1 MVTQPNI
8 LLLMVD
14 AMRADRTWGSRRSAR
29 TPFLDGLVKRSTV
42 FTRAF
47 STASITTVCTTS
59 LLTGCYPFVHG
70 IHSLLSNR
78 LRTDLPTLPELLKA
92 GGYHTWA
99 EMTGPL
105 EAMRGLD
112 RGFDRYEY
120 RPYDHWL
127 DTEWGDGFIRRL
139 RDGADFPAPWFGLLH
154 LWELHNPRRVTPGY
168 DHRSAG
174 ETLYD
179 RAVSSLDAQLARLFE
194 ALPENTIVVLTGDHG
209 EYVSASQSGEIIARL
224 KAPWKWIKEHIPG
237 ARRLR
242 RFTPAAV
249 KGMERLSSNNK
260 DFHFG
265 WLGHGYH
272 VYDYLTHVPL
282 LMYGPGLFP
291 EGHKIDELVSHV
303 DVLPTLL
310 SALGLEGAPATLN
323 GIDLM
328 PLVRGEISDLGDR
341 ALYLEALIGM
351 HERSRAGPEYWLGGI
366 RTWRYKYARGL
377 YNPELPEELYDLE
390 ADPAEEHNVID
401 RLPQVAAEMR
411 ARFQEMTAG
420 YSDEPPEEGQEYTP
434 EELALIEQRLQ
445 DLGYIE

>member
-1 MVTQPNI
+1 MDTQPNV

-14 AMRADRTWGSRRSAR
+14 AMRADRAWGSDRSAR
-29 TPFLDGLVKRSTV
+29 TPFLDDLVERSTV
-42 FTRAF
+42 FTQAF
-47 STASITTVCTTS
+47 SAASITTVCTTS

-78 LRTDLPTLPELLKA
+78 FRTDMPTLPEIFKA
-92 GGYHTWA
+92 NGYHTWA

-112 RGFDRYEY
+112 RGFDRYQY
-120 RPYDHWL
+120 RPYDQWL
-127 DTEWGDGFIRRL
+127 DTDWGDGFFRRL
-139 RDGADFPAPWFGLLH
+139 RSGAEFPAPWFGLLH
-154 LWELHNPRRVTPGY
+154 LWELHNPRRVTAGY
-168 DHRSAG
+168 DRRSAG

-194 ALPENTIVVLTGDHG
+194 ALPENTVVILTGDHG
-209 EYVSASQSGEIIARL
+209 EFVSASQSSELIARL
-224 KAPWKWIKEHIPG
+224 KSPWKWIKENIPG
-237 ARRLR
+237 ARKLR

-249 KGMERLSSNNK
+249 KGIERLNSNNK
-260 DFHFG
+260 DVHYG

-282 LMYGPGLFP
+282 IVHGPGLFP
-291 EGHKIDELVSHV
+291 EGRKVGELVSHV
-303 DVLPTLL
+303 DVLPTLRA
-310 SALGLEGAPATLN
+310 ALGLEAELNTLN

-328 PLVRGEISDLGDR
+328 PLVRGEQQDPDDR
-341 ALYLEALIGM
+341 ALYMEALIGM
-351 HERSRAGPEYWLGGI
+351 HERSRAGSDYWLAGI
-366 RTWRYKYARGL
+366 RTKRYKYARGL
-377 YNPELPEELYDLE
+377 YNTALPEELYDLE

-401 RLPQVAAEMR
+401 LQPRAADEMR
-411 ARFQEMTAG
+411 ARFYQVTAG
-420 YSDEPPEEGQEYTP
+420 YGEEPQDEGAEYSP